1 MYAIVVELPDAGL
14 LPGLVPDVP
23 DEVVAIDPPPDI
35 DTTPRRYPTRSRR
48 SVVGNQPYD
57 TYAPRT
63 QFLQLGEVR
72 AHRSALSTAQ
82 EQREQQELPNSNRE
96 ELVHAT
102 MSSDLN
108 VDDTVHQI
116 DPELHTTSEDEI
128 AVWGY
133 LMTQYNLKPG
143 LRKFGKQGETAAIS
157 ELTQL
162 HVMDTWTVMDPT
174 KLTREDRTKALS
186 LLLFLKKNHA

>member
-1 MYAIVVELPDAGL
+1 M
-14 LPGLVPDVP
+14 
-23 DEVVAIDPPPDI
+23 
-35 DTTPRRYPTRSRR
+35 
-48 SVVGNQPYD
+48 
-57 TYAPRT
+57 
-63 QFLQLGEVR
+63 
-72 AHRSALSTAQ
+72 
-82 EQREQQELPNSNRE
+82 
-96 ELVHAT
+96 HAR
-102 MSSDLN
+102 MSSDLD

-116 DPELHTTSEDEI
+116 DLELHTTSEDEI

-143 LRKFGKQGETAAIS
+143 LRKFGKRGETAAIS

-186 LLLFLKKNHA
+186 LLLFLKEK

>member
-57 TYAPRT
+57 TYAPRM
-63 QFLQLGEVR
+63 QLLQLGEVQ
-72 AHRSALSTAQ
+72 AHRSALSAAQ
-82 EQREQQELPNSNRE
+82 ERQEQQKLPNNNRE
-96 ELVHAT
+96 EVMHTT

-108 VDDTVHQI
+108 
-116 DPELHTTSEDEI
+116 
-128 AVWGY
+128 
-133 LMTQYNLKPG
+133 
-143 LRKFGKQGETAAIS
+143 LRITHNKRS
-157 ELTQL
+157 
-162 HVMDTWTVMDPT
+162 
-174 KLTREDRTKALS
+174 
-186 LLLFLKKNHA
+186 